1 MNDPGTSNRR
11 NTRGVGAG
19 IAAAALLVAGLVG
32 VARAAPG
39 SAKNAPPA
47 IAEWTIFVYGHG
59 DNNLSAQLIGAIE
72 EMGEASLGTNVNVL
86 VAADYCAG
94 NVCRDPDDK
103 VLDPVHGK
111 PITTGTQYM
120 RIQGDGK
127 KPLLVAEVPEQ
138 NLDEPEVLR
147 AWVARTFRDYP
158 ARRHAVFMNGHG
170 GSWGGFGGDRQ
181 DGTLDDTRGLE
192 IDEIDH
198 AIRAGMR
205 DAGLPEGSRLDLL
218 VFDACLMAGSEVL
231 WQFHDLA
238 RIIIADAESDASELG
253 RAGILTLL
261 SASPDVSTSHHAV
274 MDLQSWEA
282 THADVDRAAERLL
295 RARAAFDME
304 RFGRYA
310 ADMKTL
316 ADLMLRSHT
325 LSWTE
330 VARANALTLP
340 PYGAFSLEFAS
351 NYLDAGQFLGLL
363 GTIRSDPD
371 VAAAAT
377 KARQSLRDA
386 TIRTSLGTLR
396 AAAGQSGLQIAGNRG
411 ESWDRATQSRYSQL
425 SWDRDVGWGRVLS
438 ALDAASE
445 DNPPEFQA
453 KVSSSKPGTARIEV
467 TPTSDG
473 VVDVIA
479 FVARRDPDGNAYRLG
494 GIWNEQVAAGKTSSY
509 AWDGKVPVLVGKDG
523 KGVSVSA
530 EPLFLVP
537 GQDPPLQGLPAY
549 LKDRKGKY
557 LTNAEEE
564 PQEIRAYFDS
574 SGRLQS
580 LLVDANG
587 RYGVWDPELFEDDWS
602 LVPILQSVDGR
613 AVKPGKAIAL
623 VAASM
628 PRLRMQPAT
637 GDLLIEV
644 IVRDVWGHA
653 SEKTFPL
660 PRATLPPR

>member
-1 MNDPGTSNRR
+1 M
-11 NTRGVGAG
+11 
-19 IAAAALLVAGLVG
+19 
-32 VARAAPG
+32 
-39 SAKNAPPA
+39 
-47 IAEWTIFVYGHG
+47 AEWTIFVYGHG
-59 DNNLSAQLIGAIE
+59 DNNLSWQLILSIE
-72 EMGEASLGTNVNVL
+72 EMGEARLGTNVNVL

-94 NVCRDPDDK
+94 NVCRDPDDT
-103 VLDPVHGK
+103 VLDPVRGK
-111 PITTGTQYM
+111 PITTGTQYL

-127 KPLLVAEVPEQ
+127 KPLLVAEAPEQ
-138 NLDEPEVLR
+138 NFDEPEVLQ

-158 ARRHAVFMNGHG
+158 SRRHAVFINGHG
-170 GSWGGFGGDRQ
+170 GSWLGFGGDQQ
-181 DGTLDDTRGLE
+181 DGTLPDTRGLE
-192 IDEIDH
+192 IEEMAH

-218 VFDACLMAGSEVL
+218 VFDACLMAGAEVL

-261 SASPDVSTSHHAV
+261 SASPDVSTAHHAV

-282 THADVDRAAERLL
+282 THVDADRASERLL
-295 RARAAFDME
+295 RARGAFDME
-304 RFGRYA
+304 RFGRFA

-316 ADLMLRSHT
+316 ADLMMRSHT

-330 VARANALTLP
+330 VARAHSLAAP
-340 PYGAFSLEFAS
+340 PYGATSLEFAS
-351 NYLDAGQFLGLL
+351 NFLDAGQFLGLL
-363 GTIRSDPD
+363 GTIRSDPA

-377 KARQSLRDA
+377 QARQSLRDA

-396 AAAGQSGLQIAGNRG
+396 AAAGQSALQIAGNRG
-411 ESWDRATQSRYSQL
+411 DSWGRAMQSAYSQL
-425 SWDRDVGWGRVLS
+425 SWDRDVGWGRVIS

-453 KVSSSKPGTARIEV
+453 KVSSPKPGTARIEV

-509 AWDGKVPVLVGKDG
+509 EWDGKVPVLAGKDG

-537 GQDPPLQGLPAY
+537 GQDAPLQGLPAY
-549 LKDRKGKY
+549 LKDPKGKY
-557 LTNAEEE
+557 FANEDGE
-564 PQEIRAYFDS
+564 PQETRAYFDS

-580 LLVDANG
+580 FLVHSDG
-587 RYGVWDPELFEDDWS
+587 RYQVWDPEAFEGSWS
-602 LVPILQSVDGR
+602 LIPILQSVDGR
-613 AVKPGKAIAL
+613 AVKPGKPVAL
-623 VAASM
+623 DSAHL
-628 PRLRMQPAT
+628 PRMRMQPAT
-637 GDLLIEV
+637 GDLVVEV

-660 PRATLPPR
+660 PRAAAR